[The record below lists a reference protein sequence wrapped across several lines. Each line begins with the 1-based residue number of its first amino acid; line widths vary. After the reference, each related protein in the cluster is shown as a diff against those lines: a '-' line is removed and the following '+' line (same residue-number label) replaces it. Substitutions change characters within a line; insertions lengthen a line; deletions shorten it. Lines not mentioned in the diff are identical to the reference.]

1 MFRPC
6 SGMVQPLNFSIWY
19 MYLGL
24 RFRVFGLRVVEPAM
38 TKGR

>member
-24 RFRVFGLRVVEPAM
+24 GFSDFGFRALDP
-38 TKGR
+38 